1 MMNNKTRRIDLH
13 LPRGWSECTT
23 EQLEMIAAAIIG
35 EQQRVD
41 RYHPFDWQRV
51 KLNVA
56 LAINGITVLR
66 DNNISNNTADSVPS
80 GSCVPLVASDQRSSA
95 PAGESEWLLRRR
107 TDKSPWP
114 VSTGQLLALTEHL
127 AWLDDPKAAMPRLL
141 FPYPRRIRRW
151 SWRVWHRDYYAPG
164 ELLDGM
170 SWQTYRWLNDWLDAY
185 TVTNNQLTAALHST
199 TRQNSAPSALHS
211 ASRFC
216 REEIKSLIRQ
226 EHSIRLTVLSL
237 IFGCPKWRVRAARFT
252 EAQWQVVLFWWSSM
266 MQYLKQQYPKC
277 YKTTKTRKSK
287 GSGTPLPIELYTQ
300 SMAVLVTDLKLTED
314 EVNRLTAHVVL
325 RRLNMMAEEADELE
339 KIKHKK

>member
-1 MMNNKTRRIDLH
+1 MMNNETRRIDLH

-23 EQLEMIAAAIIG
+23 EQLEMIAAAIIS

-41 RYHPFDWQRV
+41 RYHPFDWLRV
-51 KLNVA
+51 KTLLFFAMTGLEICRTESTEEAATAYIVRFSRPPR
-56 LAINGITVLR
+56 LSRMLR
-66 DNNISNNTADSVPS
+66 YHRSPIDHAPFPLYAWQVQA
-80 GSCVPLVASDQRSSA
+80 CV
-95 PAGESEWLLRRR
+95 
-107 TDKSPWP
+107 
-114 VSTGQLLALTEHL
+114 EHL
-127 AWLDDPKAAMPRLL
+127 AWLDDPKATMPRLL

-185 TVTNNQLTAALHST
+185 TATNNQLTAALHSAS
-199 TRQNSAPSALHS
+199 RQNSAPAALHS
-211 ASRFC
+211 ASRFR
-216 REEIKSLIRQ
+216 REELKALIRQ
-226 EHSIRLTVLSL
+226 EHSMRMTVLSL

-277 YKTTKTRKSK
+277 YKTTKTRKPK